1 MKGLRYSWLANVTLT
16 RVTKM
21 QKGRLTKSVRRAASV
36 LSLLLLLTVR
46 PAGSQDSDAQRLEGL
61 RRMIEQEIGIPSA
74 NEPTQ
79 CKLIPFGSKPCGG
92 PWGYLVYS
100 TLKTDETRLKQLV
113 SEFNQLQKKMNK
125 ESKLMSDCAVAPEPN
140 PPSSPPPKP

>member
-1 MKGLRYSWLANVTLT
+1 MRCV
-16 RVTKM
+16 V
-21 QKGRLTKSVRRAASV
+21 SV
-36 LSLLLLLTVR
+36 LSLLFLLAGDPIASH
-46 PAGSQDSDAQRLEGL
+46 PADAERLEDL

-79 CKLIPFGSKPCGG
+79 CKLMPFGSKPCGG

-113 SEFNQLQKKMNK
+113 IEFNQLQKKRNE
-125 ESKLMSDCAVAPEPN
+125 ESKIISDCAVALEPKVEF
-140 PPSSPPPKP
+140 SGRLCSTGKF